1 MKVEHVAVYVS
12 DLEKTRDFFESFF
25 EGISGERYHNK
36 NSGFMSYFLSF
47 QNGSRL
53 EIMTRPDR
61 FKEDRDENRLGFV
74 HLAFSVGSKDKVDA
88 LNLIDVVFQDDKVDA
103 LTLKL
108 KEAGFETISGPRT
121 TGDGYYESC
130 IQGPDSIQIEIT
142 A

>member
-1 MKVEHVAVYVS
+1 MRVEHVAVYVS

-25 EGISGERYHNK
+25 EGTSGERYHNK

-88 LNLIDVVFQDDKVDA
+88 L
-103 LTLKL
+103 TLKL

>member
-1 MKVEHVAVYVS
+1 MEVEHVAVYVS

-25 EGISGERYHNK
+25 EGTSGERYHNK

-74 HLAFSVGSKDKVDA
+74 HLAFSVGSKA
-88 LNLIDVVFQDDKVDA
+88 KVDA

>member
-1 MKVEHVAVYVS
+1 MEVEHVAVYVS

-25 EGISGERYHNK
+25 EGTSGERYHNK

-88 LNLIDVVFQDDKVDA
+88 L
-103 LTLKL
+103 TLKL

>member
-1 MKVEHVAVYVS
+1 MRVEHVAVYVS

-25 EGISGERYHNK
+25 EGTSGERYHNK

-61 FKEDRDENRLGFV
+61 YTEDRDENRLGFV
-74 HLAFSVGSKDKVDA
+74 HLAFSVGSK
-88 LNLIDVVFQDDKVDA
+88 DKVDA

-130 IQGPDSIQIEIT
+130 IQGPDSIQIEIN

>member
-1 MKVEHVAVYVS
+1 MRVEHVAVYVS

-36 NSGFMSYFLSF
+36 NTGFMSYFLSF

-61 FKEDRDENRLGFV
+61 YTEDRDENRLGFV
-74 HLAFSVGSKDKVDA
+74 HLAFSVGSK
-88 LNLIDVVFQDDKVDA
+88 DKVDA

>member
-1 MKVEHVAVYVS
+1 MRIEHVAVYVS
-12 DLEKTRDFFESFF
+12 DLDKTREFFESFF
-25 EGISGERYHNK
+25 EGTSGERYHNR
-36 NSGFMSYFLSF
+36 NTGFMSYFLSF

-61 FKEDRDENRLGFV
+61 YTEDRNENRLGFV
-74 HLAFSVGSKDKVDA
+74 HLAFSVGSKSKVD
-88 LNLIDVVFQDDKVDA
+88 D